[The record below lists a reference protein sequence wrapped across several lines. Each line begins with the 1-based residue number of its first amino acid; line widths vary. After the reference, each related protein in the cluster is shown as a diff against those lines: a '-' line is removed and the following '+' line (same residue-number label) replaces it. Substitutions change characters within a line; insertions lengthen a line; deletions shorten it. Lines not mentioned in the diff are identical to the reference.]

1 LGGFLKVVKLNH
13 SYDNIGK
20 AVCTKWAK

>member
-1 LGGFLKVVKLNH
+1 LKVVKLNH